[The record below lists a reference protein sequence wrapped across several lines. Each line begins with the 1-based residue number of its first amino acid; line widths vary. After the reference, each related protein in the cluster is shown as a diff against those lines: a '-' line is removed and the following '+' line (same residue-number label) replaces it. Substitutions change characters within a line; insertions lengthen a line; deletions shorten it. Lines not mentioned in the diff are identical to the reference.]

1 MNRFV
6 SQVVLSTINNKK
18 LLQILHLKKLK
29 PNETDFLLPL
39 IITFKK
45 FFLFYIEKNF
55 EYYPLEYLIWI
66 DRFYHFDYIFFK
78 GHLDIS
84 KWIHENTDGYFKN
97 GKFYTIFPRQ
107 TDSDY

>member
-18 LLQILHLKKLK
+18 LFQILLLKKLK

-45 FFLFYIEKNF
+45 FYLFL
-55 EYYPLEYLIWI
+55 
-66 DRFYHFDYIFFK
+66 YIFNTSFFIK
-78 GHLDIS
+78 IS
-84 KWIHENTDGYFKN
+84 QKTFQK
-97 GKFYTIFPRQ
+97 
-107 TDSDY
+107 